1 MALILPP
8 LINGKA
14 YEWAD
19 VVVNIGGV
27 PVTGI
32 TAIEYNDSQ
41 TMENVY
47 AAGRNVNARTY
58 GRVEP
63 TAKISMLMSSIEAIQ
78 AASTTGRIQDIP
90 EFDIPV
96 VFLDTNNVTVRH
108 KLRNVRF
115 MNNGRKSAVGEGAVI
130 VEIDLILSHI
140 EWR

>member
-19 VVVNIGGV
+19 IVVNIGGI
-27 PVTGI
+27 PITGI
-32 TAIEYNDSQ
+32 TAIEYTDNQ

-63 TAKISMLMSSIEAIQ
+63 TAKVSMLMSSIEAIQ

-115 MNNGRKSAVGEGAVI
+115 MNNGRKSAAGEGAVI

>member
-1 MALILPP
+1 MSYPLPP

-19 VVVNIGGV
+19 IVVNIGGV
-27 PVTGI
+27 PITGI
-32 TAIEYNDSQ
+32 KSIEYSESQ

-47 AAGRNVNARTY
+47 AAGRFPNARTY
-58 GRVEP
+58 GKVEP
-63 TAKISMLMSSIEAIQ
+63 TAKVSMLMSSVEAIQ
-78 AASTTGRIQDIP
+78 AVAPSGRIQDLP

-115 MNNGRKSAVGEGAVI
+115 MSNMRSSAAEEGALV
-130 VEIDLILSHI
+130 VEIDLIISHI
-140 EWR
+140 EW

>member
-19 VVVNIGGV
+19 IVVNIGGI
-27 PVTGI
+27 PITGI
-32 TAIEYNDSQ
+32 TAIEYTDNQ

-63 TAKISMLMSSIEAIQ
+63 TAKVSMLMSSIEAIQ

-96 VFLDTNNVTVRH
+96 VFIDTNNVTVRH

-115 MNNGRKSAVGEGAVI
+115 MNNGRKSAAGEGAVI